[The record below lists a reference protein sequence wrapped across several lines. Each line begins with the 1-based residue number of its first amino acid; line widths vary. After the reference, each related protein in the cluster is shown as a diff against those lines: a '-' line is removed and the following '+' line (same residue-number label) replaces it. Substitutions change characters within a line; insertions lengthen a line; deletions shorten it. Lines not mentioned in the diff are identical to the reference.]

1 MARKFPVTK
10 GKWAW
15 SPDRCEEVALILGYE
30 EIRPYIAPNENLR
43 AEFEMNFY
51 ERGAALGFH
60 HLAMINDARKRK
72 GLRPIVF
79 LETDI
84 SEYARGTD
92 RALRGQCRCELRDE
106 LLAMSPEERTRALV
120 QAQEEVRELPPPHRT

>member
-1 MARKFPVTK
+1 MARKFPVTM

-15 SPDRCEEVALILGYE
+15 SPDRCEEVVLIQGYQ
-30 EIRPYIAPNENLR
+30 EIRPYIAPNENWR

-60 HLAMINDARKRK
+60 HLAMVNAARKRK

-84 SEYARGTD
+84 SVYAREKD
-92 RALRGQCRCELRDE
+92 RALRGQRRCELRDE
-106 LLAMSPEERTRALV
+106 
-120 QAQEEVRELPPPHRT
+120 